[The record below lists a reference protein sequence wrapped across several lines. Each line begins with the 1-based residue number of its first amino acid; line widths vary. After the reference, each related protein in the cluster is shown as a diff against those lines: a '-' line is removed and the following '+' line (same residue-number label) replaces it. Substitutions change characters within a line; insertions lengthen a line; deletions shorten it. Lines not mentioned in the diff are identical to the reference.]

1 MNFTRTRTQTWGD
14 TWVLDTVNGEWSIA
28 AEPTSAE
35 GEDDEPSQTG
45 ILGFLLESIII
56 GLIAAIII
64 LWRALNL

>member
-1 MNFTRTRTQTWGD
+1 
-14 TWVLDTVNGEWSIA
+14 VNGEWSIA

-45 ILGFLLESIII
+45 ILGFPLESIII